1 MREDILKKYAALVVR
16 VGVNLQPSQPLVI
29 RAPIGC
35 AAFVRALSAEAFAAG
50 AYDVAVHWSDEVFER
65 IRYQNAPMERF
76 EEFPAW
82 RKLFYDDHAGRGA
95 AFISI
100 AASDPDI
107 FSDIAPEKLTAAQL
121 PAEVGKEPA
130 VPCVDRRNPL
140 ESLVVSADGE
150 EPFIGNSGASRR
162 IAQEGKN
169 VFGPVRSA
177 VGQQQHGV
185 VGGQTSHLSP
195 FTQGIGKAGNGRANV
210 CSHLRASAN
219 SPLKGLL
226 DSLERFKLTLDAT
239 HRRLLRRG
247 KDAHAKGSKCRKAA
261 TRMSHCLHS

>member
-1 MREDILKKYAALVVR
+1 MR
-16 VGVNLQPSQPLVI
+16 
-29 RAPIGC
+29 RAPASANSAKPSSTNGC
-35 AAFVRALSAEAFAAG
+35 QF
-50 AYDVAVHWSDEVFER
+50 
-65 IRYQNAPMERF
+65 RF
-76 EEFPAW
+76 PQPTE
-82 RKLFYDDHAGRGA
+82 
-95 AFISI
+95 ISC
-100 AASDPDI
+100 PR
-107 FSDIAPEKLTAAQL
+107 QL

-140 ESLVVSADGE
+140 ESLVVPADGE

-210 CSHLRASAN
+210 CSRLRASAN
-219 SPLKGLL
+219 SPLKGRL

-261 TRMSHCLHS
+261 TRMLHCLHS